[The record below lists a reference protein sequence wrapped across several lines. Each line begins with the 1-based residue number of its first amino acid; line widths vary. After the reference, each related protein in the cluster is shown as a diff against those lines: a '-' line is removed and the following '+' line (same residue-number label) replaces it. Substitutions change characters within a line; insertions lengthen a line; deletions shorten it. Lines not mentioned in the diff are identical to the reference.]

1 MENFNTEKQIFTN
14 RWFETTAKG
23 IWAELLP
30 KLKPTKIIEIGS
42 YEGQSIS
49 YLIKTLSSE
58 VDNLEIHCI
67 DDWEGEQPVYKKL
80 NLKMNLVEERFK
92 KNMELLLATRK
103 NINLKAHKSKSIK
116 ALSNLIAEGKS
127 NYFDFIYIDG
137 SHYACDVISDSV
149 LAYDLLRVGGVI
161 GFDDYTWVDQST
173 NDVLARPK
181 IAIDAFANIFS
192 YKTRIINTGNQQ
204 LYLQRTN

>member
-1 MENFNTEKQIFTN
+1 METSNTEKQTFTN
-14 RWFETTAKG
+14 SWFETCAKEN
-23 IWAELLP
+23 WSNLLP
-30 KLKPTKIIEIGS
+30 NLKPTKIIEIGS
-42 YEGQSIS
+42 YEGKSIS
-49 YLIKTLSSE
+49 YLIETLSSE

-67 DDWEGEQPVYKKL
+67 DDWEGEQDVYKIRDI
-80 NLKMNLVEERFK
+80 KMDLVEERFK
-92 KNMELLLATRK
+92 KNMDLLLTTRK

-161 GFDDYTWVDQST
+161 GFDDYSWVDRSN

-181 IAIDAFANIFS
+181 FAIDAFANIFS

-204 LYLQRTN
+204 LYLQKTN